1 MTKGYDNKKVN
12 GNIKVEALVDK
23 LANKRSGKITMT
35 NHRSRAYRS
44 RFLHT
49 AAKKWLF
56 RLKLLMY
63 F

>member
-12 GNIKVEALVDK
+12 GNIKVDALVDK
-23 LANKRSGKITMT
+23 LANKRSGEITMT
-35 NHRSRAYRS
+35 NHRSRAYPS
-44 RFLHT
+44 RLLNT
-49 AAKKWLF
+49 AAKKWVF